1 MPVVQK
7 QNAAKP
13 IVGKPKD
20 VISRIAPIAFDDNQG
35 IKILLYGR
43 SGSGKTTLWSTFP
56 APILSIVCSGGIKS
70 GELRSINMAENQK
83 RIKQVVIE
91 EASDMKKI
99 IDHVSHTEVYKTVVL
114 DHVSG
119 LQDKILSE
127 VLGLDEL
134 PAQMGWGVAT
144 QQQYGQM
151 SLQCKEILRALL
163 SLSCNVVII
172 GQERESHVEETS
184 ELLMPTVGVA
194 LTPSLAGWLN
204 PAVDYICQ
212 TFIRPT
218 MVIKKTKIGDK
229 IVETKTRGTGV
240 EYCLRTAPHDI
251 YTTKF
256 RIPKGNKLPEVL
268 VDPSYQAIKK
278 LIDGQGG

>member
-1 MPVVQK
+1 MPIVQK
-7 QNAAKP
+7 QTTKP
-13 IVGKPKD
+13 AIRKTGS
-20 VISRIAPIAFDDNQG
+20 VIDRIAPIDFDDEQG

-43 SGSGKTTLWSTFP
+43 SGSGKTTLWSSFP
-56 APILSIVCSGGIKS
+56 APILSVICSGGVKS
-70 GELRSINMAENQK
+70 GELRSLNTLENKK

-91 EASDMKKI
+91 KSSEMKEVI
-99 IDHVSHTEVYKTVVL
+99 EHVAETGSYKTLVL

-134 PAQMGWGVAT
+134 PAQIGWGVAT

-151 SLQCKEILRALL
+151 SLQCKEIMRAMLG
-163 SLSCNVVII
+163 LSCNVVVI

-204 PAVDYICQ
+204 PAVDYVCQ